1 MLTRRVDFR
10 RCRVRAPPDEE
21 SEGVR
26 KPTVILSIKVRGF
39 SVHQSE
45 IEGQYTVVKP
55 FLHLCLPPP
64 VRKRAPTVLC
74 VGSKEPLSSLARP
87 AFFHFCSKVLFWALL
102 AGSP

>member
-21 SEGVR
+21 SDGVR

-39 SVHQSE
+39 SVHQNE

-55 FLHLCLPPP
+55 FLHLCPPP
-64 VRKRAPTVLC
+64 RTN
-74 VGSKEPLSSLARP
+74 ARTT
-87 AFFHFCSKVLFWALL
+87 SM
-102 AGSP
+102 